1 MDRLTSL
8 SYAKVRGFGLGGMSG
23 PGSATWKYDSDNE
36 STTSSQSA
44 SSSCS
49 QSSRFSSHLYSAAD
63 MHSTIES
70 LLQQASKTSQYISE
84 TGVSI

>member
-1 MDRLTSL
+1 MDRLTNL
-8 SYAKVRGFGLGGMSG
+8 SYAKVRGLGLG

-44 SSSCS
+44 SSACS